1 MSTAP
6 YFHKQHVKI
15 VTATTTAQ
23 NTDILASDFQ
33 KVYDDSII
41 RVTAWGGTMNLR
53 LIPNSGGGVSN
64 FGGGNLSGNLR
75 YEEFNLDSGRT
86 WNVQTSTSGGIILNF
101 LLIEEV
107 RL

>member
-15 VTATTTAQ
+15 VANVTTAL
-23 NTDILASDFQ
+23 NTAILEAAFR
-33 KVYDDSII
+33 KVYDDSIS
-41 RVTAWGGTMNLR
+41 RVTAWGGSMNQR
-53 LIPNSGGGVSN
+53 LVPNTGVGVSMFGGVSLN
-64 FGGGNLSGNLR
+64 GNLR

-86 WNVQTSTSGGIILNF
+86 WNVQTSTSGGIVLNF

>member
-15 VTATTTAQ
+15 VTNVTTAQ
-23 NTDILASDFQ
+23 NTDILESDFQ

-41 RVTAWGGTMNLR
+41 RVTAWGGVMNLR
-53 LIPNSGGGVSN
+53 LVPNSGTGVSLFN
-64 FGGGNLSGNLR
+64 GATLSGNLR

-86 WNVQTSTSGGIILNF
+86 WNVQTSTGAGLVLQF

>member
-15 VTATTTAQ
+15 VTNVTTVL
-23 NTDILASDFQ
+23 NTDILESDFQ

-41 RVTAWGGTMNLR
+41 RVTASGGQMNLR
-53 LIPNSGGGVSN
+53 LIPNSGEGMSL
-64 FGGGNLSGNLR
+64 FGGANLAGNLR

-86 WNVQTSTSGGIILNF
+86 WNVQTSTSGGIVLRF

>member
-15 VTATTTAQ
+15 VTNTTTAQ
-23 NTDILASDFQ
+23 NTDILESDFQ

-41 RVTAWGGTMNLR
+41 RVTAWGGAMNLR
-53 LIPNSGGGVSN
+53 LIPNSGGGVSM
-64 FGGGNLSGNLR
+64 FGGVNLAGNLR

-86 WNVQTSTSGGIILNF
+86 WNVQTSTSGGVVLNF

>member
-15 VTATTTAQ
+15 VANVTTTE
-23 NTDILASDFQ
+23 NTDILESDFQ

-41 RVTAWGGTMNLR
+41 RVTAWGAAMNLR
-53 LIPNSGGGVSN
+53 LVPNSGEGVTL
-64 FGGGNLSGNLR
+64 FGGGTLSGNLR

-86 WNVQTSTSGGIILNF
+86 WNVQTSTSGGLVLRF

>member
-15 VTATTTAQ
+15 VANVTTAQ
-23 NTDILASDFQ
+23 NTDILADDFQ

-41 RVTAWGGTMNLR
+41 RVTAWGGAMNLR
-53 LIPNSGGGVSN
+53 LIPNTGTGVSIFGGVSLN
-64 FGGGNLSGNLR
+64 GNLR

-86 WNVQTSTSGGIILNF
+86 WNVQTSTGAGLVLNF